1 MYIYFYR
8 KNPLSYLGV
17 AIGKFVEVKTTLSID
32 NYFSKGV
39 SKEENNILLN
49 KPEIKVSSS
58 KTDISTATCALH
70 VEQKPTSPKKSTI
83 TTHHSSVKK
92 NEVSTNSIKNIK
104 TMFAQMTNLTNL
116 VPNCI
121 EKENN
126 LSTIMENTKQN
137 NVDSF
142 FSNKLKII
150 SPVKNLE
157 NSSDEI
163 PSTSES
169 FFSKKL
175 KIISPSKNIQ
185 NDNVEKV
192 TQLPDSFFS
201 KKLQMP
207 SEDQTNSNL
216 SSLST
221 IQSPV
226 NESNFDENALMKL
239 ICERCSQ
246 MIDIEEYDEHVDYHF
261 AFELDKNLNTINTTR
276 STTVD
281 KTCTTKSKKKKKNEH
296 GQKRKYNSKESSS
309 SNHKKPCMS
318 ISSYFKPVFNPQ

>member
-1 MYIYFYR
+1 M
-8 KNPLSYLGV
+8 YLGV
-17 AIGKFVEVKTTLSID
+17 AIGKFVEVKATLSID

-39 SKEENNILLN
+39 SKEENILLN
-49 KPEIKVSSS
+49 KPEIKASSS
-58 KTDISTATCALH
+58 KTDVSAAICTVH
-70 VEQKPTSPKKSTI
+70 VEQKSTNFKKN
-83 TTHHSSVKK
+83 TTVAHHSSVKK

-104 TMFAQMTNLTNL
+104 TMFAQMKNSINL

-121 EKENN
+121 ETENN
-126 LSTIMENTKQN
+126 LSTITENTMKN

-150 SPVKNLE
+150 SPVKNVA
-157 NSSDEI
+157 NSSSEI

-185 NDNVEKV
+185 TDIDKKV
-192 TQLPDSFFS
+192 TPLPDNFFS
-201 KKLQMP
+201 KKLQML
-207 SEDQTNSNL
+207 SEDQANSNL

-226 NESNFDENALMKL
+226 NESNFENGPVKL
-239 ICERCSQ
+239 LCERCNQ
-246 MIDIEEYDEHVDYHF
+246 MIDIEEYDEHIDYHF
-261 AFELDKNLNTINTTR
+261 AFELDKSLNTIDTIR

-281 KTCTTKSKKKKKNEH
+281 KTCTTKSKKKKNEY

-309 SNHKKPCMS
+309 NHKKPCKS
-318 ISSYFKPVFNPQ
+318 ISSYFKPVIDPQ